1 MLRKGCVC
9 VSCYRYFSLDCG
21 CWPHRRCWA
30 HSRCYVGDVLK
41 DTESAFQ
48 GTPFCLLITP
58 GEIPPR
64 LLVSCTLKK
73 SLSSPGG
80 AGIGQG
86 GPWSTLAHREPLE
99 PGLQIQE
106 QFGQFR
112 SCSAWEARPNPMM
125 VAPVPLCTLAPA
137 LRSATR
143 KETRSP
149 PGAPQRASP
158 ALGSSSE
165 ASPGVPSPQA
175 QRRACSLPWL
185 EPWQSTPQ
193 PGSTSCSLNRRR
205 AEHPPR

>member
-1 MLRKGCVC
+1 MLCRGCFKG
-9 VSCYRYFSLDCG
+9 YRICISGY
-21 CWPHRRCWA
+21 P
-30 HSRCYVGDVLK
+30 
-41 DTESAFQ
+41 
-48 GTPFCLLITP
+48 LLSSDHP
-58 GEIPPR
+58 WGKPPPPAR

-73 SLSSPGG
+73 SLSLPGG

-86 GPWSTLAHREPLE
+86 GPWSSSSSKRHQAQGHREPLE

-137 LRSATR
+137 LRSAMR

-165 ASPGVPSPQA
+165 ASPGVASPQA
-175 QRRACSLPWL
+175 QRWACSLPWL

-205 AEHPPR
+205 AEHLPR